1 MTLGHST
8 GAVSASHAVSGR
20 IAPSP
25 TGAQHVGNARTYLLA
40 WLSAR
45 LQHGRVYLRIEDI
58 DSPRVKPAATEQ
70 AIEDLR
76 WLGLD
81 WDPIPSVSLGDTD
94 TASPPTSASGSV
106 SATTTGQDFDAGSV
120 WVQTHRLAIYAG
132 YLEQLRQS
140 DRLYPCHCTRRDIEL
155 AASAPNLG
163 DPKTRYPDTC
173 RQRPV
178 PQDLFSEGLLA
189 VPFAGS
195 PTVPP
200 NASPVPPAPQRA
212 PFAWRFRCSDQEIT
226 LHDGIVGTKIA
237 SPHRD
242 EGDFVIARSQSQ
254 VAYQLAVTVD
264 DHEMGVS
271 EVVRGD
277 DLIPS
282 TFWQLDLYRAFGWT
296 PPRFFHV
303 PLVVG
308 PDGRRLA
315 KRHGDTRLSEIRNRG
330 LGPERLLGV
339 LAFSCGLTDTPAP
352 IDVAS
357 LLGVLRDELR
367 TVTGSRGPT
376 ETIVVSPELS
386 RGGGNSRETSGDH
399 TQSEL
404 GAAGQYEPGLMDFF
418 WAKLPRSPWVLTKTT
433 WDFMMGQGGVESLD
447 LPASGR

>member
-20 IAPSP
+20 LAPSP

-58 DSPRVKPAATEQ
+58 DSPRVKPEATEQ

-81 WDPIPSVSLGDTD
+81 WDPIPSISLGDTD
-94 TASPPTSASGSV
+94 TASPPRSTSRSV
-106 SATTTGQDFDAGSV
+106 SVTTTGQDCDSGSV

-140 DRLYPCHCTRRDIEL
+140 GRLYPCHCTRRDIEL

-189 VPFAGS
+189 VHSAGS

-200 NASPVPPAPQRA
+200 NVSPVPPAPQRV
-212 PFAWRFRCSDQEIT
+212 PFAWRFRCSDQAIT

-237 SPHRD
+237 SPHHD

-357 LLGVLRDELR
+357 LLGALRDELR
-367 TVTGSRGPT
+367 TLTGGRDPT
-376 ETIVVSPELS
+376 ETTVVSPDVA
-386 RGGGNSRETSGDH
+386 RRVGNPQETNGDH
-399 TQSEL
+399 TESEL
-404 GAAGQYEPGLMDFF
+404 GAAWQYEPGRMDFF

-433 WDFMMGQGGVESLD
+433 WDFMMWQGGVESLD
-447 LPASGR
+447 LPATGR